1 LPVAAAS
8 ALGSLA
14 TLPSIPTWYAT
25 LAKPPLTPP
34 NGVFGPVWTL
44 LYVLMA
50 IAAWRILSRPADV
63 PGRNSALI
71 WFFIQL
77 ALNAAWSWVFFALHS
92 PALGLVVIVGLVLA
106 IGVTIRCFL
115 RVDRFAAW
123 LLAPYLA
130 WVLFATYLN
139 LGVWRLN

>member
-1 LPVAAAS
+1 
-8 ALGSLA
+8 
-14 TLPSIPTWYAT
+14 

-44 LYVLMA
+44 LYALMA
-50 IAAWRILSRPADV
+50 WAVWRILSRPADL
-63 PGRNSALI
+63 PGRRGALG
-71 WFFIQL
+71 WFFVQL

-92 PALGLVVIVGLVLA
+92 PALGLVVILALVAA
-106 IGVTIRCFL
+106 IGVTIRRF
-115 RVDRFAAW
+115 RQADRLAAW
-123 LLAPYLA
+123 LLVPYLA